1 MANTRETLSEY
12 LGDIDAELLLQNLTN
27 TNVNVNSIDELR
39 DGFRAA
45 RKRGEVLTVEA
56 EFSYEVIDEGNNVDP
71 KSKRFERLTIE
82 LDTTVTMEEML
93 KRIQK

>member
-1 MANTRETLSEY
+1 
-12 LGDIDAELLLQNLTN
+12 
-27 TNVNVNSIDELR
+27 
-39 DGFRAA
+39 
-45 RKRGEVLTVEA
+45 VLTVEA